1 MIDDRDPETRNLIAV
16 LQPGWTRVRL
26 RRSHGLSIKERVF
39 SCSSIVFDDGRS
51 LLCSV
56 GSHDFRDLGWD
67 YFPFRCDLVSDST
80 LHKFEYVTLASKGGS
95 SELDRKLQWLF
106 ETPTLALTEGVEKF
120 RDSVKPDAK
129 HYEFSFYNGLL
140 ISDPK
145 GRGSLRLTAGD
156 MPDFILTGE
165 FIFGP
170 DAA

>member
-106 ETPTLALTEGVEKF
+106 ETPTSRSPKASRNSGTASSRTQNITNF
-120 RDSVKPDAK
+120 HSTTA
-129 HYEFSFYNGLL
+129 FSSA
-140 ISDPK
+140 IQK
-145 GRGSLRLTAGD
+145 
-156 MPDFILTGE
+156 
-165 FIFGP
+165 
-170 DAA
+170 AAAACA